1 MNINEPGSRAE
12 AYGNDDDDAGAHK
25 NPVPQIFFG
34 KQSNSGLTD
43 SDESV
48 LTSQSKALLPQT
60 HVFPAEIT
68 PVRSTQA
75 SKNKASQQ

>member
-25 NPVPQIFFG
+25 NPVPPDFFG
-34 KQSNSGLTD
+34 KQSNSLTD

-60 HVFPAEIT
+60 HVSPAEIT